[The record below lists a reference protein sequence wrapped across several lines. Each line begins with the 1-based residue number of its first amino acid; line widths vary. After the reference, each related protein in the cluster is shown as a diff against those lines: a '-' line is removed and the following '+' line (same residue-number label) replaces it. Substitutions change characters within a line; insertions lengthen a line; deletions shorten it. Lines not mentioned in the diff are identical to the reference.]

1 MDQRSRRIRIHLL
14 DSCGAVFRLPVA
26 PVSCDCKIADTRPL
40 TPSQFASIKV
50 SRAIASVNRNLL
62 PPRIPPPQLE
72 LLQRYLPPWTAS
84 LAILPWE
91 DRDACSARGNLWSP
105 VRLMSYPIACVAE
118 YWKSCACF
126 TQRDNGRLNLKSKF
140 SC

>member
-1 MDQRSRRIRIHLL
+1 KRSEALPKKVDGPCAL
-14 DSCGAVFRLPVA
+14 DGCAA
-26 PVSCDCKIADTRPL
+26 P
-40 TPSQFASIKV
+40 
-50 SRAIASVNRNLL
+50 SRTWKKKRNIL

-140 SC
+140 SCPR